1 MSQGAAVRHLNV
13 DSSDPVLLNRNA
25 AFGFDA
31 EVAADTAG
39 IDAGPAISPPIAV
52 PTNKANHSR
61 QHLSVEVGYEP
72 PEFRT
77 VSPQTTWDQGN
88 TESATDSPIG
98 GGLMYVQSPIA
109 LILQCPNS
117 TFSAASLPPMPH
129 SFFCMAQKIQR
140 SRMLMQVGLATRAFP
155 SVSSRAGSMPRAA
168 LPCAHACANAAAH
181 AAC

>member
-117 TFSAASLPPMPH
+117 TFSAASLPPIYA
-129 SFFCMAQKIQR
+129 SFILLHGAKNSAQPDADA
-140 SRMLMQVGLATRAFP
+140 GPTTRAFP
-155 SVSSRAGSMPRAA
+155 SVSLRAA
-168 LPCAHACANAAAH
+168 VPCAHACRMPFVAF